1 MDKSV
6 GYVVRMMGLEPIRL
20 ATGDFK
26 SPMSAIPSHPHIVRL
41 GFCVYAYS
49 ILYELNAR
57 AYTVQGGLT
66 SLSNLTYL
74 V

>member
-1 MDKSV
+1 M
-6 GYVVRMMGLEPIRL
+6 VRVAGLEPARHT
-20 ATGDFK
+20 ATDFK
-26 SPMSAIPSHPHIVRL
+26 SVVSAIPPHPHIVRL

-66 SLSNLTYL
+66 SLSNLTYIL
-74 V
+74 YQIF